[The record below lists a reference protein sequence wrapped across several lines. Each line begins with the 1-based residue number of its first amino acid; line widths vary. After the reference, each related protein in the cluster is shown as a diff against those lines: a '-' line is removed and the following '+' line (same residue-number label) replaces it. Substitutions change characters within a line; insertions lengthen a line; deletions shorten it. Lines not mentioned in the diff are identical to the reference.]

1 MKVQVEITR
10 LPSVA
15 DPEAATI
22 TGALRGL
29 GFTDLVSVSLGRL
42 LVIEVEADDA
52 TNAEVSVRRM
62 CSQLLAN
69 PVIEDYSVRV
79 VAEDEAG

>member
-29 GFTDLVSVSLGRL
+29 GFTDLVAVSMGRS

-52 TNAEVSVRRM
+52 TNAEASVRRM
-62 CSQLLAN
+62 CAQLLAN